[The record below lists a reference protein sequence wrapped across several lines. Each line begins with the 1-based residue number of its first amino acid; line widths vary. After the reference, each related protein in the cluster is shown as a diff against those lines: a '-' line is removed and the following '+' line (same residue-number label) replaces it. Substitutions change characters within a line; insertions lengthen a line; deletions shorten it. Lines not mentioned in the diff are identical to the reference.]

1 MLATFR
7 TDSVPQF
14 NKERHVNEISSQKYT
29 ARHIF
34 KSFIIEMDTNVRAA
48 VEYDSGFLELGF
60 LTDNDPSEERQ
71 LMKHVAMNY
80 TMLTQ
85 IYHYMQCRSRAYPW
99 IDNYTFREYFI
110 DSMDILGTGGNFN
123 LAKCDI
129 LMASLRYSPH
139 WNSKVDSRFVERPH
153 GISRFQFIEILL
165 RISKLMYGTAESLT
179 KE

>member
-14 NKERHVNEISSQKYT
+14 NKERHVNEITTQKYT

-80 TMLTQ
+80 TMLT
-85 IYHYMQCRSRAYPW
+85 
-99 IDNYTFREYFI
+99 
-110 DSMDILGTGGNFN
+110 
-123 LAKCDI
+123 
-129 LMASLRYSPH
+129 
-139 WNSKVDSRFVERPH
+139 
-153 GISRFQFIEILL
+153 
-165 RISKLMYGTAESLT
+165 
-179 KE
+179 